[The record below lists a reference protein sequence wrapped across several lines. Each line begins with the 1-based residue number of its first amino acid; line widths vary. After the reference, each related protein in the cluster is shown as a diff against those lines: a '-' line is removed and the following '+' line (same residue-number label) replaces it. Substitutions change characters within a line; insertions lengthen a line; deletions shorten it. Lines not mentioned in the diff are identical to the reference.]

1 LKTVHMASAGG
12 NTKKTRVCTRCIRS
26 GAVVKAA

>member
-1 LKTVHMASAGG
+1 VRMASADG
-12 NTKKTRVCTRCIRS
+12 NRKRTRVCTRCIRS